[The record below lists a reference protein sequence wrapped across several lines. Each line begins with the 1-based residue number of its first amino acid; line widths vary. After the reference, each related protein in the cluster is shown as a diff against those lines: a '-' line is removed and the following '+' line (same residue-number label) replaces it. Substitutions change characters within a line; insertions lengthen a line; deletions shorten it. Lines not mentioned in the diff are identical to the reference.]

1 MQPFP
6 APVTARLEVI
16 VGSMFSGK
24 TEELI
29 RRVKRARIA
38 RLQVQVFKPRLDHRY
53 GIAHVASHDGG
64 AVEAQPVG
72 SAAELL
78 EKVSPATQV
87 VAIDEV
93 QFFGPEIVAVCER
106 LVALGRRVIC
116 AGLDMDFR
124 GEPFGAVP
132 ELMARAEEVSKL
144 AAICVRCGQPAS
156 RTQRLIGG
164 RPASYSDPIILVGA
178 QEVYE
183 ARCRRCH
190 EVPGKPDFSL
200 SGDAKAVGTAI
211 SEAAAATLVEGGPKD
226 A

>member
-1 MQPFP
+1 MERRP

-24 TEELI
+24 SEELI

-38 RLQVQVFKPRLDHRY
+38 RLQVQVFKPSLDDRY
-53 GIAHVASHDGG
+53 GSTRVASHDGG
-64 AVEAQPVG
+64 AVEAEPVG
-72 SAAELL
+72 TAAQLL
-78 EKVSPATQV
+78 ARVAPGTQV

-93 QFFGPEIVAVCER
+93 QFFGFEVVPACEA
-106 LVALGRRVIC
+106 LVESGRRVVC

-124 GEPFGAVP
+124 GEPFGPVP
-132 ELMARAEEVSKL
+132 ELMARAEEVTKL

-164 RPASYSDPIILVGA
+164 RPAHYEDPVILVGA
-178 QEVYE
+178 EEVYE
-183 ARCRRCH
+183 ARCRHCH
-190 EVPGKPDFSL
+190 QVPGRPARRLPVAF
-200 SGDAKAVGTAI
+200 T
-211 SEAAAATLVEGGPKD
+211 SEAAAAAESPERGMGY